1 MTTDFYQR
9 QSDAR
14 RNTWRLVVLFGIAVV
29 LIVSSVVAITF
40 VVVDFQYQRTDRRP
54 ESQIYGIPAI
64 AGLVSLLIIVGGSLY
79 KVWELRHGGG
89 MRVAEGLGGRRI
101 YPSTSVGV
109 ERRLMN
115 VVEEMAIASGVP
127 VPPVFLLDEDG
138 INAFAAGYS
147 PSDAVLGITR
157 GCAENLS
164 RDELQGVIAHE
175 FSHILNGDMRMSIKL
190 IGILHGILLIGLVG
204 QVLLRTFVYAGHGRS
219 GSSGGNSGKGG
230 GAQIILVILA
240 VSVAA
245 IVLGF
250 IGTFF
255 GNLIK
260 AAVSRQREYLADA
273 SAVQFT
279 RDPGGIAGALKRIGG
294 STAGSQLEAP
304 NAAEASHMYFAEG
317 VWQGIAGL
325 WATHPPLPKRIR
337 AIEPNWDGKF
347 YKGRP
352 SAKSF
357 STGQLAGF
365 AGAESKVTSAD
376 AQANVAAS
384 AAVVA
389 AGNAAQGASAV
400 PISLIDEAYLHVG
413 DPTTEHRHYAAEVIK
428 QLSGVVLETVREP
441 YGARAVV
448 YGLLLDEQPEIR
460 KVQMDTLQRHATP
473 DVVKLVVE
481 LQDAID
487 GLDIRARLPLIDL
500 ALPSLK
506 VMSMKQYQDFS
517 HCFVSLAKADR
528 QINLFEWMLAQVVMR
543 HLQPQF
549 DVVKSPPVQYYGMQR
564 LQSEC
569 ATLLSTVA
577 SAGNSEER
585 AAEAYEAGAQ
595 LLPELRLERVPR
607 DECHLAGLQDA
618 LAKLARVSAKHRG
631 QLVDACAAAICA
643 DGHVTWQEAE
653 LLRGISDLLDCPM
666 PPLLVKKTNT

>member
-14 RNTWRLVVLFGIAVV
+14 RSTWRLVVLFGIAVV
-29 LIVSSVVAITF
+29 LIVSSVVAIAF
-40 VVVDFQYQRTDRRP
+40 VAVDLQFQRTNRQP
-54 ESQIYGIPAI
+54 GSQIYVIPAI
-64 AGLVSLLIIVGGSLY
+64 AGLVSLLIVVGGSLF

-89 MRVAEGLGGRRI
+89 MRVAESLGGRRI
-101 YPSTSVGV
+101 YPSTRDGV

-127 VPPVFLLDEDG
+127 VPPVFLLEENG

-219 GSSGGNSGKGG
+219 RSNGGKDGG
-230 GAQIILVILA
+230 GGQIFLVILA

-279 RDPGGIAGALKRIGG
+279 RDPSGIAGALKRIGG
-294 STAGSQLEAP
+294 SITGSQLEAP
-304 NAAEASHMYFAEG
+304 NAAEVSHMYFAEG

-357 STGQLAGF
+357 ASGGAAGF
-365 AGAESKVTSAD
+365 VGDSSKTRSAGSP
-376 AQANVAAS
+376 
-384 AAVVA
+384 A
-389 AGNAAQGASAV
+389 AGVASMTGAVAGDAAQNAGEV

-413 DPTTEHRHYAAEVIK
+413 DPTTEHQHYAAEVIK
-428 QLSGVVLETVREP
+428 QLPGVVLETVREP

-448 YGLLLDEQPEIR
+448 YGLLLDSQPEIR
-460 KVQMDTLQRHATP
+460 KAQMETLQQHATP
-473 DVVKLVVE
+473 DVVKLVVK
-481 LQDAID
+481 LQASID

-506 VMSMKQYQDFS
+506 AMSMKQYQDFRR
-517 HCFVSLAKADR
+517 CFVSLAEADR
-528 QINLFEWMLAQVVMR
+528 QIDLFEWMLAQVVMR
-543 HLQPQF
+543 HLRPQF
-549 DVVKSPPVQYYGMQR
+549 AVVKSPPVQYYGMQR

-569 ATLLSTVA
+569 ATLISIVA

-585 AAEAYEAGAQ
+585 AAEAFEAGVQ
-595 LLPELRLERVPR
+595 LLPEFRLKRVPR
-607 DECHLAGLQDA
+607 KDCHLAGLQEV
-618 LAKLARVSAKHRG
+618 LARLDRVSAKHRG
-631 QLVDACAAAICA
+631 RLVDACAAAICA

-666 PPLLVKKTNT
+666 PPLLVKT

>member
-14 RNTWRLVVLFGIAVV
+14 RSTWRLVVLFGIAVV
-29 LIVSSVVAITF
+29 LIMSSVVAITF
-40 VVVDFQYQRTDRRP
+40 VAVDFQYQRTNRRP
-54 ESQIYGIPAI
+54 ESQIYVIPAI
-64 AGLVSLLIIVGGSLY
+64 AGLVSLLIIVGGSLF

-101 YPSTSVGV
+101 YPGTSVGV

-219 GSSGGNSGKGG
+219 GSSGGSGGSGGKGG
-230 GAQIILVILA
+230 GGQIILVILA

-304 NAAEASHMYFAEG
+304 NAAEMSHMYFAEG

-357 STGQLAGF
+357 SSGQSAGF
-365 AGAESKVTSAD
+365 AGAASKATG
-376 AQANVAAS
+376 AAS
-384 AAVVA
+384 AAGAA
-389 AGNAAQGASAV
+389 AGDAAQDAGEV

-413 DPTTEHRHYAAEVIK
+413 DPTTEHQHYAAEVIK
-428 QLSGVVLETVREP
+428 QLDGVVLETVREP

-460 KVQMDTLQRHATP
+460 KVQMDTLQQHATP

-481 LQDAID
+481 LQDSID

-506 VMSMKQYQDFS
+506 AMSMKQYQDFR

-585 AAEAYEAGAQ
+585 AAEAFEAGAQ
-595 LLPELRLERVPR
+595 LLPELRLKRVPR
-607 DECHLAGLQDA
+607 KECHLAGLQDV
-618 LAKLARVSAKHRG
+618 LAKLDRVSAKHRG
-631 QLVDACAAAICA
+631 RLVDACAAAICA